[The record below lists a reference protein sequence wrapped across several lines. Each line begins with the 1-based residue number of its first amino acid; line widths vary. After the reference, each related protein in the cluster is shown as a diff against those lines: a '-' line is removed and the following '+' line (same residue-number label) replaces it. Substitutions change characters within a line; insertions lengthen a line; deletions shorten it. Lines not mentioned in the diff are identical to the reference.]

1 MIVLSRRG
9 VYGIVGMNFSVF
21 GGCLWAP
28 HARQSEVDAGWWRES
43 AGPRHT
49 YKTVCVLL
57 LCPPVVAHCRL
68 IAVLCVRAIEP
79 SPTPRRFAK
88 FYCLCEV
95 TKFYCCARQMLPIV
109 D

>member
-43 AGPRHT
+43 AGPGHT
-49 YKTVCVLL
+49 YT
-57 LCPPVVAHCRL
+57 RL
-68 IAVLCVRAIEP
+68 SA
-79 SPTPRRFAK
+79 
-88 FYCLCEV
+88 
-95 TKFYCCARQMLPIV
+95 FYCCARRLLPIA